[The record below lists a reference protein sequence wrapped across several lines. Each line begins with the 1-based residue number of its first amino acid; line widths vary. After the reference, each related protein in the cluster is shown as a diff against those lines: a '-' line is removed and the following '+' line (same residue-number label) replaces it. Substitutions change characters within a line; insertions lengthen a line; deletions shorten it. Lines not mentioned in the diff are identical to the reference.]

1 MYRGSRPRILPI
13 IVVIVIVALVVAT
26 LITVGRML
34 FTGGNANNS
43 QANQKTTSSVIEQAV
58 LAQDANRS
66 VRWTVRGPIV
76 ADEKFRSYQIII
88 SPSSRTYVTYS
99 GYLDQVIDTKTYSN
113 NAKAYEQFV
122 YALDKTS
129 VAKAR
134 DTKDTDLRGVCATN
148 GLAYEF
154 ETLVNDDPDHTMW
167 SSTCKDSQGTM
178 TADPLQVQA
187 LFVNQIPDFR
197 PLFTKIY

>member
-13 IVVIVIVALVVAT
+13 IVVIVIVALVVAA
-26 LITVGRML
+26 IVTVGRVL
-34 FTGGNANNS
+34 FSSNGDTS
-43 QANQKTTSSVIEQAV
+43 QDQKKTTSSVIEQAV
-58 LAQDANRS
+58 LAQSSDRA

-88 SPSSRTYVTYS
+88 SPSTRTYITYS
-99 GYLDQVIDTKTYSN
+99 GYLDQVIDTKSYSN
-113 NAKAYEQFV
+113 NVKAYEQFV
-122 YALDKTS
+122 YALNKTDI
-129 VAKAR
+129 AKAR
-134 DTKDTDLRGVCATN
+134 DTKDADLRGVCATN

-154 ETLVNDDPDHTMW
+154 ETLVNDDPDHSMW

-187 LFVNQIPDFR
+187 LFVNQIPDFH

>member
-13 IVVIVIVALVVAT
+13 IVVIVIVALVIAAIV
-26 LITVGRML
+26 TVGRML
-34 FTGGNANNS
+34 FSGSGDTKDS
-43 QANQKTTSSVIEQAV
+43 KKTTSSVIEQAI
-58 LAQDANRS
+58 LAQDSDRA

-76 ADEKFRSYQIII
+76 ADEKFRSYQIIV
-88 SPSSRTYVTYS
+88 SPSTRTFVTYS

-113 NAKAYEQFV
+113 NVKAYEQFV
-122 YALDKTS
+122 YALDKTDI
-129 VAKAR
+129 AKAR
-134 DTKDTDLRGVCATN
+134 DTKDADLRGVCATN

-167 SSTCKDSQGTM
+167 SSTCKDSHGTM
-178 TADPLQVQA
+178 TADPLQVHA
-187 LFVNQIPDFR
+187 LFVNQVPDFH

>member
-13 IVVIVIVALVVAT
+13 IVVIVIVALVVAA
-26 LITVGRML
+26 IVTVGRML
-34 FTGGNANNS
+34 FSGSGDTRDNK
-43 QANQKTTSSVIEQAV
+43 KTTSSVIEQAV
-58 LAQDANRS
+58 LAQDSDRS

-76 ADEKFRSYQIII
+76 ADEKFRSYQIIV
-88 SPSSRTYVTYS
+88 SPSTRTFVTYS

-113 NAKAYEQFV
+113 NLKAYEQFV
-122 YALDKTS
+122 YALDKTDI
-129 VAKAR
+129 AKAR
-134 DTKDTDLRGVCATN
+134 DTKDADLRGVCATN

-187 LFVNQIPDFR
+187 LFVNQVPDFR

>member
-13 IVVIVIVALVVAT
+13 IVVIVIVALVVAA
-26 LITVGRML
+26 IVTVGRML
-34 FTGGNANNS
+34 FSDNNNAS
-43 QANQKTTSSVIEQAV
+43 QDNKKTTSSVIEQAV
-58 LAQDANRS
+58 LAQDSDRA

-76 ADEKFRSYQIII
+76 SDEKFRSYQIII
-88 SPSSRTYVTYS
+88 GPSTRTYVTYS
-99 GYLDQVIDTKTYSN
+99 GYLDQVIDTKTYPN
-113 NAKAYEQFV
+113 NVKAYEQFV
-122 YALDKTS
+122 YALDKTDI
-129 VAKAR
+129 AKAR

-178 TADPLQVQA
+178 TADPLRVQA

>member
-13 IVVIVIVALVVAT
+13 IVVIVIVALVVAA
-26 LITVGRML
+26 IVTVGRVL
-34 FTGGNANNS
+34 FSNNGDTS
-43 QANQKTTSSVIEQAV
+43 QDQKKTTSSVIEQAV
-58 LAQDANRS
+58 LAQDSDRA

-76 ADEKFRSYQIII
+76 GDEKFRSYQIII
-88 SPSSRTYVTYS
+88 SPSTRTYVTYS

-113 NAKAYEQFV
+113 NAKAYEQFI
-122 YALDKTS
+122 YALSKTDI
-129 VAKAR
+129 AKAR
-134 DTKDTDLRGVCATN
+134 DVKDADLRGVCATN

-187 LFVNQIPDFR
+187 LFVGQIPDFR

>member
-13 IVVIVIVALVVAT
+13 IVVIVIVALVVAA
-26 LITVGRML
+26 IVTVGRVL
-34 FTGGNANNS
+34 FSSNGDTS
-43 QANQKTTSSVIEQAV
+43 QDNKKTTSSVIEQAV
-58 LAQDANRS
+58 LAQDSDRA

-76 ADEKFRSYQIII
+76 GDEKFRSYQIII
-88 SPSSRTYVTYS
+88 SPSTRTYVTYS

-113 NAKAYEQFV
+113 NIKAYEQFV
-122 YALDKTS
+122 YALNKTDI
-129 VAKAR
+129 AKAR
-134 DTKDTDLRGVCATN
+134 DTKDADLRGVCATN

>member
-1 MYRGSRPRILPI
+1 
-13 IVVIVIVALVVAT
+13 VIVIVALVVAA
-26 LITVGRML
+26 IVTVGRML
-34 FTGGNANNS
+34 FSGSGDTRDNK
-43 QANQKTTSSVIEQAV
+43 KTTSSVIEQAV
-58 LAQDANRS
+58 LAQDSDRS

-76 ADEKFRSYQIII
+76 ADEKFRSYQIIV
-88 SPSSRTYVTYS
+88 SPSTRTFVTYS

-113 NAKAYEQFV
+113 NLKAYEQFV
-122 YALDKTS
+122 YALDKTDI
-129 VAKAR
+129 AKAR
-134 DTKDTDLRGVCATN
+134 DTKDADLRGVCATN

-187 LFVNQIPDFR
+187 LFVNQVPDFR

>member
-13 IVVIVIVALVVAT
+13 IVVIVIVALVVAAIVT
-26 LITVGRML
+26 AGRML
-34 FTGGNANNS
+34 FSGSGNTS
-43 QANQKTTSSVIEQAV
+43 QEDKKTTSSVIEQAV
-58 LAQDANRS
+58 LAQDSNRA

-76 ADEKFRSYQIII
+76 GDEKFRSYQIII
-88 SPSSRTYVTYS
+88 SPSTRTYVTYS

-113 NAKAYEQFV
+113 NVKAYEQFV
-122 YALDKTS
+122 YALNKTDI
-129 VAKAR
+129 AKAR
-134 DTKDTDLRGVCATN
+134 DTKDADLRGVCATN

-167 SSTCKDSQGTM
+167 SSTCKDSKGTM

>member
-13 IVVIVIVALVVAT
+13 IIVIVIVALVVAT
-26 LITVGRML
+26 LVTVGRML
-34 FTGGNANNS
+34 FSGNGDTS
-43 QANQKTTSSVIEQAV
+43 QEKKQTTSSVIEQAV
-58 LAQDANRS
+58 LAQDGERG

-76 ADEKFRSYQIII
+76 ADEKFRSYQITIT
-88 SPSSRTYVTYS
+88 PSTRTYVTYS

-113 NAKAYEQFV
+113 NVKAYEQFV
-122 YALDKTS
+122 YALNKTNI
-129 VAKAR
+129 AKAR
-134 DTKDTDLRGVCATN
+134 DTKDADLRGVCATN

-187 LFVNQIPDFR
+187 LFTNQIPDFR

>member
-13 IVVIVIVALVVAT
+13 IIVIVIVALVVAT
-26 LITVGRML
+26 LVTVGRML
-34 FTGGNANNS
+34 FSGNGDT
-43 QANQKTTSSVIEQAV
+43 QEKKQTTSSVIEQAV
-58 LAQDANRS
+58 LSQDGERG

-76 ADEKFRSYQIII
+76 ADEKFRSYQITIT
-88 SPSSRTYVTYS
+88 PSTRTYVTYS

-113 NAKAYEQFV
+113 NVKAYEQFV
-122 YALDKTS
+122 YALNKTNI
-129 VAKAR
+129 AKAR
-134 DTKDTDLRGVCATN
+134 DTKDADLRGVCATN

-154 ETLVNDDPDHTMW
+154 ETLVNDDPDHSMW

-187 LFVNQIPDFR
+187 LFTNQIPDFR

>member
-13 IVVIVIVALVVAT
+13 IIVIVIVALVVAT
-26 LITVGRML
+26 LVTVGRML
-34 FTGGNANNS
+34 FSGNGDT
-43 QANQKTTSSVIEQAV
+43 QEKKQTTSSVIEQAV
-58 LAQDANRS
+58 LSQDGERG

-76 ADEKFRSYQIII
+76 ADEKFRSYQITIT
-88 SPSSRTYVTYS
+88 PSTRTYVTYS

-113 NAKAYEQFV
+113 NVKAYEQFV
-122 YALDKTS
+122 YALNKTNI
-129 VAKAR
+129 AKAR

-154 ETLVNDDPDHTMW
+154 ETLVNDDPDHSMW

-187 LFVNQIPDFR
+187 LFTNQIPDFR

>member
-1 MYRGSRPRILPI
+1 
-13 IVVIVIVALVVAT
+13 VIVIVALVVAA
-26 LITVGRML
+26 IVTVGRVL
-34 FTGGNANNS
+34 FSSNGDTS
-43 QANQKTTSSVIEQAV
+43 QDNKKTTSSVIEQAV
-58 LAQDANRS
+58 LAQDSDRA

-76 ADEKFRSYQIII
+76 GDEKFRSYQIII
-88 SPSSRTYVTYS
+88 SPSTRTYVTYS

-113 NAKAYEQFV
+113 NIKAYEQFV
-122 YALDKTS
+122 YALNKTDI
-129 VAKAR
+129 AKAR
-134 DTKDTDLRGVCATN
+134 DTKDADLRGVCATN